1 MVDVNQIRANAPG
14 FDPRLFLRDEELD
27 YGIALLLAGE
37 RALMKAA
44 GDIARDFSLPVLAA
58 RVLVTV
64 RFQPGQTVNAL
75 REQLDATTPTFARI
89 IADLEKRGL
98 IERRQSAQGDRRTR
112 QLFLSFEGKRVTDP
126 ATIAMRDR
134 LRQAY
139 RSAGSGA
146 VGGVRMVLEALL

>member
-44 GDIARDFSLPVLAA
+44 GEIARDFSLPALAA
-58 RVLVTV
+58 RVLITV
-64 RFQPGQTVNAL
+64 RFQPGQTVNTL
-75 REQLDATTPTFARI
+75 RDQLDATTPTFARI

-112 QLFLSFEGKRVTDP
+112 QLFLSLEGKRVTDP

-139 RSAGSGA
+139 RAAGSGA
-146 VGGVRMVLEALL
+146 VGGARTVLEALS

>member
-37 RALMKAA
+37 RALMRAS
-44 GDIARDFSLPVLAA
+44 GEIARDFSLPNLAA
-58 RVLVTV
+58 RVLITV
-64 RFQPGQTVNAL
+64 RFQPGQTVNTL
-75 REQLDATTPTFARI
+75 RDQLDATTPTFARI

-98 IERRQSAQGDRRTR
+98 LERRQSTHGDRRTR
-112 QLFLSFEGKRVTDP
+112 NLFLSHEGKRVTDP

-134 LRQAY
+134 LRRAY
-139 RSAGSGA
+139 RAAGSGA
-146 VGGVRMVLEALL
+146 VGGARSVLEALI

>member
-37 RALMKAA
+37 RALMKAS
-44 GDIARDFSLPVLAA
+44 GEIARDFSLPDLAA
-58 RVLVTV
+58 RVLITV
-64 RFQPGQTVNAL
+64 RFQPGQTVNIL

-98 IERRQSAQGDRRTR
+98 LERRQSAQGDRRTR
-112 QLFLSFEGKRVTDP
+112 KLFLSHEGKRVTDP
-126 ATIAMRDR
+126 AAIAMRDR

-146 VGGVRMVLEALL
+146 VGGARTVLEALI

>member
-37 RALMKAA
+37 RALMKAS
-44 GDIARDFSLPVLAA
+44 G
-58 RVLVTV
+58 
-64 RFQPGQTVNAL
+64 FQPGQTVNTL

-112 QLFLSFEGKRVTDP
+112 QLFLSHEGKRVTDP

-139 RSAGSGA
+139 RTAGSGA
-146 VGGVRMVLEALL
+146 VGGARTVLEALS

>member
-37 RALMKAA
+37 RALMKAS
-44 GDIARDFSLPVLAA
+44 GEIARDFSLPNLAA
-58 RVLVTV
+58 RVLITV
-64 RFQPGQTVNAL
+64 RFQPGQTVNTL
-75 REQLDATTPTFARI
+75 RDQLDATTPTFARI

-98 IERRQSAQGDRRTR
+98 LERRQSAEGDRRTR
-112 QLFLSFEGKRVTDP
+112 KLFLSLEGKRVTDP

-139 RSAGSGA
+139 RAAGSGA
-146 VGGVRMVLEALL
+146 VGGARSVLEALI

>member
-44 GDIARDFSLPVLAA
+44 GEIARDFSLPALAA
-58 RVLVTV
+58 RVLITV
-64 RFQPGQTVNAL
+64 RFQPGQSVNVL
-75 REQLDATTPTFARI
+75 RDQLDATTPTFARI

-98 IERRQSAQGDRRTR
+98 FERRQSPQCVNSTR
-112 QLFLSFEGKRVTDP
+112 PEIR
-126 ATIAMRDR
+126 A
-134 LRQAY
+134 
-139 RSAGSGA
+139 RS
-146 VGGVRMVLEALL
+146 E

>member
-1 MVDVNQIRANAPG
+1 MVNVNQIRANAPG

-44 GDIARDFSLPVLAA
+44 GEIARSFDLPMLAA
-58 RVLVTV
+58 RTLITI
-64 RFQPGQTVNAL
+64 RFQPGQTVNRL

-89 IADLEKRGL
+89 IADLEKQGL
-98 IERRQSAQGDRRTR
+98 IERRRSEQGDRRTR
-112 QLFLSFEGKRVTDP
+112 QLFLTHDGNRMTDP
-126 ATIAMRDR
+126 ATIAMRNR

-139 RSAGSGA
+139 RTAGSGA
-146 VGGVRMVLEALL
+146 VGGARAVLEALL